1 MGLTINFEPKTKFKK
16 KYFLE
21 NFTKRIILKT
31 FEKTVNDERWTVNG
45 GR

>member
-1 MGLTINFEPKTKFKK
+1 MGLTINFELKTKLKK

-21 NFTKRIILKT
+21 NFTKRIILKI
-31 FEKTVNDERWTVNG
+31 FEKTVNG